1 MQEVYCKGEW
11 ESMIKRYLRVL
22 RLLWLVSFAAELEYR
37 VNFIVAVIT
46 SLGGLVGLVWAVF
59 VLP

>member
-1 MQEVYCKGEW
+1 
-11 ESMIKRYLRVL
+11 MIKRYLRVL